1 MCACEC
7 WTRLV
12 CLFWAMWKTRNG
24 EQDPKWVPQYI
35 LRYEMHTKNICGKGR
50 EWLIRLNNN
59 NYTNKM
65 KSYFLFPCI
74 YLSVAASDTLLVPMK
89 RQSYSSMNI
98 HSPRLLNPD
107 FLKTNLSLLL
117 SIMYSE
123 LAFYLWIVKL

>member
-1 MCACEC
+1 MWAGGSVGLVWCAYFEQCEKRE
-7 WTRLV
+7 TGN
-12 CLFWAMWKTRNG
+12 KIRN
-24 EQDPKWVPQYI
+24 ECRNTYI
-35 LRYEMHTKNICGKGR
+35 SRYEMHTKNICRKGR

-107 FLKTNLSLLL
+107 FLKSNLSFLL

-123 LAFYLWIVKL
+123 LAFYL